1 MRKTLLATL
10 LLVASTPTLAGDVW
24 DQYKMLATDVTKQIE
39 SGSLSDVK
47 SKAIALTRLSTQLL
61 PTFVKKQPVC
71 SEYINAAM
79 QASERMLSISLD
91 EIEADYHADGKLPSM
106 KQPVC
111 YHAKDLLVH
120 PATVAVIAKTLPDSK
135 ETREKLH
142 HEIVEVLEHFNEV
155 KRDAGM

>member
-1 MRKTLLATL
+1 MRRTLIATL
-10 LLVASTPTLAGDVW
+10 LLAASGSAAAGDVW
-24 DQYKMLATDVTKQIE
+24 DQYKMLATDITKEIE
-39 SGSLSDVK
+39 SGSLTDIK
-47 SKAIALTRLSTQLL
+47 SKAITLTRLSTKLL
-61 PTFVKKQPVC
+61 PDFVKKQPVC
-71 SEYINAAM
+71 SEYITAAM
-79 QASERMLSISLD
+79 QATERMLTISLD

-135 ETREKLH
+135 DTREKLH

-155 KRDAGM
+155 KRDAGL